1 MQRIKLGYVGFSGP
15 IALQGRHVL
24 TELNCLD
31 IQIKLQVVKINLQL
45 LEKSLFIILK
55 FGSLVG

>member
-45 LEKSLFIILK
+45 LEKVYLSF
-55 FGSLVG
+55 